1 MPPHDCPPLLLRQV
15 TEMRSTEMVHC
26 DTEVVVRNSPFD
38 AAWGM
43 LPVKKVIGSL
53 YTRGNNQ
60 MLPSRPVATLD
71 MKDYAPYMFIKWDAP
86 RGMFARIAQQG
97 R

>member
-1 MPPHDCPPLLLRQV
+1 V
-15 TEMRSTEMVHC
+15 FC

-60 MLPSRPVATLD
+60 MLPSKPVATLA

-86 RGMFARIAQQG
+86 RGMFSRLAQQG